1 MKKSIIIFFI
11 ILIIIFSL
19 FFTSCKK
26 ELNEAALEIEA
37 LKSEI
42 EKLEIES
49 SVKDKEIKKINI
61 LTSNLN
67 LLLSTVYYGYAE
79 PVGGGR
85 EKNFTAF
92 GMFYKDEFYLITA
105 GHCIEYDEIKYTNF
119 KFKPN
124 SAETWISP
132 ELIYYENDYEN
143 NRDFAIFRHRF
154 IRKGLIMY
162 DKDKDPKYV
171 LGNTERKIN
180 ILKNFNSAI
189 EGESGS
195 PILNSKCKL
204 VGIVIKNNSDYTPI
218 DVVAE
223 AIDELY
229 DNLLI
234 IINLYK

>member
-11 ILIIIFSL
+11 TLIITFSL

-26 ELNEAALEIEA
+26 EFNEAALEIEA

-49 SVKDKEIKKINI
+49 SIKDEEIKTINI
-61 LTSNLN
+61 LTNNLN
-67 LLLSTVYYGYAE
+67 LLLSTVYYGSAE
-79 PVGGGR
+79 PIDGGR

-92 GMFYKDEFYLITA
+92 SMFYKDEFYLITA
-105 GHCIEYDEIKYTNF
+105 GHCIEYDGIKYTNF

-124 SAETWISP
+124 STGTWIYP

-154 IRKGLIMY
+154 IKKGLIIY
-162 DKDKDPKYV
+162 DEDNDPKYV

-180 ILKNFNSAI
+180 IFKKFDAAN

-195 PILNSKCKL
+195 PILSSRCKL
-204 VGIVIKNNSDYTPI
+204 IGITIKSNDQYTPI
-218 DVVAE
+218 EVVTK
-223 AIDELY
+223 AIDK
-229 DNLLI
+229 LI
-234 IINLYK
+234 DIDE